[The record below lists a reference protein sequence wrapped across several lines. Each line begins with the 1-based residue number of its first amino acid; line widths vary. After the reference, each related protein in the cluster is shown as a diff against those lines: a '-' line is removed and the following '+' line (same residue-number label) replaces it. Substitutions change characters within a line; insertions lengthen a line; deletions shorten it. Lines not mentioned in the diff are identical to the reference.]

1 MLSPGTVCPTHP
13 TEGVTLWT
21 SNLQRPQ
28 GELRKA
34 MCSPFSST
42 HTLHQSSASQE
53 LRTNQNHLSFRRSG
67 LLVCK
72 MKNVVYIEQDVRENL
87 WKLSKTP

>member
-1 MLSPGTVCPTHP
+1 MLSPGTVCP

-34 MCSPFSST
+34 MCSPFSSA
-42 HTLHQSSASQE
+42 HTLHQTTASQE
-53 LRTNQNHLSFRRSG
+53 LRTNQNHLSFLRSG
-67 LLVCK
+67 LLVYK
-72 MKNVVYIEQDVRENL
+72 MKSMVYIEQDVCENL
-87 WKLSKTP
+87 WKLSRTP